1 MGAARI
7 AEATPS
13 LTCDEVDGVFQRL
26 PLASGEHQIEIR
38 APGYS
43 PLMFEVTLEPY
54 QVINYK
60 GELKR
65 Q

>member
-1 MGAARI
+1 M
-7 AEATPS
+7 
-13 LTCDEVDGVFQRL
+13 FQRL